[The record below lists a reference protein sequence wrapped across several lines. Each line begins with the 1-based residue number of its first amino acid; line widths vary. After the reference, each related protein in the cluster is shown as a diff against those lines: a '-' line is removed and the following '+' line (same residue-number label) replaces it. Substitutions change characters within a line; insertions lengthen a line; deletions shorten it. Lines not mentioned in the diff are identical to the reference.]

1 MVPKNATHAGRSDI
15 LMPMSKHPS
24 HILELAK
31 RGAEHRY
38 QELKAEMAALEKL
51 FSHLHYGSAVSPA
64 MPGAAGESRIRR
76 RRRKMS
82 AAARKAISERMKKSW
97 AKRRK
102 ATKG

>member
-1 MVPKNATHAGRSDI
+1 MPKHS
-15 LMPMSKHPS
+15 S

-38 QELKAEMAALEKL
+38 QELKAELKALEKL
-51 FSHLHYGSAVSPA
+51 LSRLHYGSAVSPA
-64 MPGAAGESRIRR
+64 MPGAAGESTIRR
-76 RRRKMS
+76 RRRKLS

>member
-1 MVPKNATHAGRSDI
+1 
-15 LMPMSKHPS
+15 MPKHPS

-38 QELKAEMAALEKL
+38 QELKSEMAALEKL

-64 MPGAAGESRIRR
+64 LPGAAGESTVRR

-82 AAARKAISERMKKSW
+82 IEARKKISEAQKKRW
-97 AKRRK
+97 AAKRK
-102 ATKG
+102 AAKG

>member
-1 MVPKNATHAGRSDI
+1 MPKHS
-15 LMPMSKHPS
+15 S

-38 QELKAEMAALEKL
+38 QELKAELTALEKL

-64 MPGAAGESRIRR
+64 LPGAAGEPTVRR

-82 AAARKAISERMKKSW
+82 AATRKAISERMKKYW

-102 ATKG
+102 ATKR